1 MDKRK
6 LYKIN
11 AGASLFCAVG
21 NLCITIMKYFTSGE
35 QMILVITHG
44 GLSLAFLLAA
54 AIWYRKSKK
63 A

>member
-1 MDKRK
+1 M
-6 LYKIN
+6 
-11 AGASLFCAVG
+11 FCAVG

-44 GLSLAFLLAA
+44 GLSLVFLLAA

-63 A
+63 E